1 MYKFEK
7 TWISGQKIFT
17 SLVDE
22 TTETELPP
30 VWGGSPRTLSKNLD
44 QRNGNRQKHFFLLFL
59 LLLYPA
65 INLIS
70 PILQSQATHITI
82 NK

>member
-17 SLVDE
+17 SFIE
-22 TTETELPP
+22 RELPP